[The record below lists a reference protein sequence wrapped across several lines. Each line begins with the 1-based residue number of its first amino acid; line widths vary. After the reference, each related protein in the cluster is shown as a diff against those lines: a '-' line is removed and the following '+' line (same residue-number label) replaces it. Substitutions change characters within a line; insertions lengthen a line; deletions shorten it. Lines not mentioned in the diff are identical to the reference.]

1 VKCSSESSEVRRV
14 LSQVHDST
22 LFQLSPVSIS
32 IYCGEIQQ
40 SGAVPSMGGVEWSEP
55 LLHSTPY
62 RLEWSGVEWG
72 LTPWTPWSGS
82 KKGYPNSVSFGGI

>member
-1 VKCSSESSEVRRV
+1 MRKDTSFASCTVFLFTADMIRSRAGFEPPGEV
-14 LSQVHDST
+14 
-22 LFQLSPVSIS
+22 
-32 IYCGEIQQ
+32 Q
-40 SGAVPSMGGVEWSEP
+40 SLTTCMTSVPSMGGVEWSEP

-62 RLEWSGVEWG
+62 QLEWSGVEWG